1 MAKKGLGRGLDALL
15 ADNAIEEKEPNGI
28 TMLKISDVE
37 PNRGQARTSFDEA
50 ALLELA
56 DSIGKHGILQPIAV
70 RKKGNG
76 YYEIIAGERRWR
88 ASKIAG
94 LSEIPALIK
103 EVDDREAGELSLIE
117 NLQRENLNAAEEAR
131 GYHDLIVRF
140 GLTQEEAAER
150 VGKSRASVANILR
163 ILKLPE
169 SVLKL
174 IENGSLS
181 YGHARTLIP
190 LTQKYESVEV
200 LKAAEYVVKSGISV
214 RQTEQYAKSL
224 LSDNGEKPQKN
235 VSSVSKA
242 YFKKIEQ
249 DMSDILGRKATIK
262 QSADGK
268 GKLELAF
275 TGSEDL
281 EELIKNIC
289 GSGFFDNN
297 K

>member
-15 ADNAIEEKEPNGI
+15 ADNAIEEKKPNGI

-169 SVLKL
+169 CVLKL
-174 IENGSLS
+174 IESGNLS

-190 LTQKYESVEV
+190 LTQKYEADEV
-200 LKAAEYVVKSGISV
+200 LKAAEYVVKTGISV
-214 RQTEQYAKSL
+214 RQTEQYVKSL
-224 LSDNGEKPQKN
+224 LSDSDEKSLKN
-235 VSSVSKA
+235 VSAVSKA

-249 DMSDILGRKATIK
+249 DMSEVLGRKATIK